1 MIKSWQLDNDSDHD
15 DLLTYAWLEI
25 TKVRIELNELEHDL
39 KIHASGVYSSVESK
53 NLLKDYKEV
62 LDNVHDWIRFTDEV
76 VNSAEKENRETPAW
90 SIYSH
95 HRWVECERVA
105 KLYTRIEDISDGII
119 EAPAKAHKRKIIH

>member
-1 MIKSWQLDNDSDHD
+1 MIKSWQLDNDSDHA

-25 TKVRIELNELEHDL
+25 TKVRIQLNELEHDL

-62 LDNVHDWIRFTDEV
+62 LDIVHDWIRFTDEV
-76 VNSAEKENRETPAW
+76 VNSAGKENIETPVW

-105 KLYTRIEDISDGII
+105 KLYARIEDISDGII
-119 EAPAKAHKRKIIH
+119 EAPVKAKKRKIIY

>member
-1 MIKSWQLDNDSDHD
+1 MIKSWHLTDDSDHD

-25 TKVRIELNELEHDL
+25 TKVRIELDELEHDL
-39 KIHASGVYSSVESK
+39 KVHISGISSSVETKSLQ
-53 NLLKDYKEV
+53 NNLKDV
-62 LDNVHDWIRFTDEV
+62 LDTIHDWIRFTDEV

-90 SIYSH
+90 RVYNH

-119 EAPAKAHKRKIIH
+119 EAPVKANKRKIIH